1 MMMMMINYLLLMGL
15 VTALLVAVYAALIR
29 WLHTPVRT
37 NLDEGPSKA
46 AGINRAAIPGL
57 VAGGRMDAGIVG
69 RRTRNRLITAAR
81 LSSFARKSVSRRRN
95 RGS

>member
-1 MMMMMINYLLLMGL
+1 MMIIDYLLLMGL
-15 VTALLVAVYAALIR
+15 VTALLVAVYAALVR
-29 WLHTPVRT
+29 WLHTRVCT
-37 NLDEGPSKA
+37 NPDEGPSKA
-46 AGINRAAIPGL
+46 APINRRAIPGL
-57 VAGGRMDAGIVG
+57 VAGRRMDAGIVG